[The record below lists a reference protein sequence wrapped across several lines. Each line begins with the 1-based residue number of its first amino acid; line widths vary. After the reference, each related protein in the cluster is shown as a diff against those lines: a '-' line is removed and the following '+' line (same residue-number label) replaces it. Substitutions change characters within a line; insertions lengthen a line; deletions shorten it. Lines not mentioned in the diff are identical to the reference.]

1 MKFPQCCQY
10 IGKIAVIVLG
20 YSIIT
25 PSIGAQGNGKRSALL
40 PKDERIGSSD
50 ISLAQPAATDRLV
63 TAPAASRSTAIAAS
77 DSPNVRETK
86 VKENT
91 PFPRLEST
99 PRAAGPRP
107 WYAVELGDRWST
119 HRTVK
124 QHRLPVDCPA
134 PGYQRRWS
142 ARRCG

>member
-1 MKFPQCCQY
+1 MKFSQRCQY

-25 PSIGAQGNGKRSALL
+25 SSIWAQGNGKRSALL
-40 PKDERIGSSD
+40 PKDERASSD

-91 PFPRLEST
+91 PSPKLEST

-107 WYAVELGDRWST
+107 WYAVALGDRRST
-119 HRTVK
+119 HQTVK